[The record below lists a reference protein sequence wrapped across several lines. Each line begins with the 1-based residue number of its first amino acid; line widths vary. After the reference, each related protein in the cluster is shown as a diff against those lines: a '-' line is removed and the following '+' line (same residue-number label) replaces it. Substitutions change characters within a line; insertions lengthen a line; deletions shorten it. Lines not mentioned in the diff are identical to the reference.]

1 MTKNE
6 LNLQLAASVDSFANA
21 FASFPD
27 EKLFH
32 KPDEKWSI
40 AEQLQHLILAVKP
53 LILAYSLPGFILQIL
68 FGKSNRPSRSYEEL
82 LAKYNSK
89 LAEGGKASA
98 PYIPKPI
105 RTGSNKTKLIENFTA
120 IHKKFLRK
128 SARWPESKLDQYVL
142 PHPLL
147 GKITLR
153 EMLFF
158 TDFHI
163 RHHEKTIKN

>member
-6 LNLQLAASVDSFANA
+6 FSLQLAASVDSFANS
-21 FASFPD
+21 FANLPD
-27 EKLFH
+27 EKIFD
-32 KPDEKWSI
+32 KPDEKWSS

-53 LILAYSLPGFILQIL
+53 LILAYSLPGFALQIM

-82 LAKYNSK
+82 LAKYYSK

-98 PYIPKPI
+98 PYIPKPL
-105 RTGSNKTKLIENFTA
+105 RTGSNKTKLIENFIA
-120 IHKKFLRK
+120 MHKKLLK
-128 SARWPESKLDQYVL
+128 KIARWKEEKLDTYIL

-163 RHHEKTIKN
+163 RHHEKTIKI